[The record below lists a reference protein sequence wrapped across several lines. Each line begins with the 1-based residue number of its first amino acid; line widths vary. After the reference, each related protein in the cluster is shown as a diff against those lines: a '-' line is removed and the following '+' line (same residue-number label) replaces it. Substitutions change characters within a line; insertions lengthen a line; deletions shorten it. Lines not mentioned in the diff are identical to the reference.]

1 MIAPSSSERPKV
13 FVSYAR
19 SDSQFA
25 LKLARDLREAGANL
39 WVDRFDIPIG
49 ARWDRSVQAAL
60 NACPSLLVILSPS
73 AVASEN
79 VMDEVSFALSK
90 NKKIVPVLYQNCDIP
105 FRLTRVQYID
115 FTADYDTAFPKLFKE
130 LGVDTIS
137 AQQPALL
144 SEIKQTEPV
153 ALTTSFDKALY
164 GGLIG
169 GAIAGLIV
177 GILYYLASQ
186 ESDALEGRAGITHV
200 LVILGYGAIVGA
212 TFGLCTQQA
221 ILWFALRA
229 LNKQS
234 FSMFREAEIAGGVL
248 GGAAAGALA
257 GALGGW
263 WFGDLSTPMIEPGLV
278 MVGSLI
284 GVLCIV
290 LCVLLYDYRG
300 HWRDVLRALLLALVF
315 SAFFATAGVAAL
327 QSLQIGDYFTAAATP
342 STRIQGGAMIGFVV
356 LLVLGLLFGLTLR
369 LHGRGS
375 AKRN

>member
-1 MIAPSSSERPKV
+1 MIAPSSERPKV

-39 WVDRFDIPIG
+39 WVDQFDIPLG

-60 NACPSLLVILSPS
+60 NACPSFLVILSVS

-90 NKKIVPVLYQNCDIP
+90 NKKVVPVLYQSCDIP
-105 FRLTRVQYID
+105 FRLMRVQHID

-137 AQQPALL
+137 AQQPASL
-144 SEIKQTEPV
+144 SEIKQIEPV
-153 ALTTSFDKALY
+153 ALTPSFDKGLY
-164 GGLIG
+164 GGFIG

-177 GILYYLASQ
+177 GILYYFASQ
-186 ESDALEGRAGITHV
+186 DIPKGEAGIRLV
-200 LVILGYGAIVGA
+200 LFIVGYAAIVGA

-221 ILWFALRA
+221 ILWFALGA

-234 FSMFREAEIAGGVL
+234 SIMFREPEIAGGVL
-248 GGAAAGALA
+248 GGAGAGAIA

-290 LCVLLYDYRG
+290 VCVLLYDYKG
-300 HWRDVLRALLLALVF
+300 GWSEVLRALVLALVF
-315 SAFFATAGVAAL
+315 SAFLATAGVAAL
-327 QSLQIGDYFTAAATP
+327 QSLHVGDYFTAAATP
-342 STRIQGGAMIGFVV
+342 SAHIQGGAMIGFVV
-356 LLVLGLLFGLTLR
+356 LLVVGLLFGLTLR
-369 LHGRGS
+369 LHGR
-375 AKRN
+375 AVQKRIR